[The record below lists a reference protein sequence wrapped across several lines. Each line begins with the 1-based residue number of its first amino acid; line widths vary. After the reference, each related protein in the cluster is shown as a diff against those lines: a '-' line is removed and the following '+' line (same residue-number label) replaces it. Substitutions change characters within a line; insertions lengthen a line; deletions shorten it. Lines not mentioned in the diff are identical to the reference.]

1 MHAGR
6 STILIC
12 QALCEAL
19 GLHQETKLV
28 KIQALGEPA
37 FQGRGTNNGG
47 FSDSHFEAIWR
58 PDLKTHQLQ
67 NLDRAGV
74 EVQINPRMLIS
85 QSSAKNDGGHFET
98 VLQSPKHLTSATSS
112 HWELRHIV

>member
-37 FQGRGTNNGG
+37 FQGRETNNGG

-58 PDLKTHQLQ
+58 PDLKAHQLQ
-67 NLDRAGV
+67 NLDGAGV
-74 EVQINPRMLIS
+74 EVQINPRTLIS
-85 QSSAKNDGGHFET
+85 QRK
-98 VLQSPKHLTSATSS
+98 
-112 HWELRHIV
+112 